1 LRNDN
6 TSFDTKSTSRGA
18 GGFGR
23 SFPILTTNQLRSIVW
38 RNRRVAWPLREQIHN
53 GHFKLLINWLNSP
66 FATCIRAIANLV
78 P

>member
-1 LRNDN
+1 LGDDN
-6 TSFDTKSTSRGA
+6 TSFDAKSTSRGA
-18 GGFGR
+18 GWFGN
-23 SFPILTTNQLRSIVW
+23 SFPVLAAHQFRSIVW